1 MILWLTELNCV
12 ASVVSMTFR
21 LTVEE
26 IQIITLLKSYWTNVI
41 PINIVVLCTHVAYNQ
56 NLKEDLDDII
66 ISEAFD
72 NILKIISAFG
82 LTAAI

>member
-1 MILWLTELNCV
+1 
-12 ASVVSMTFR
+12 MTFR

-41 PINIVVLCTHVAYNQ
+41 PINIIVLCTHVAYNQ

-72 NILKIISAFG
+72 NVKILKIISAFG

>member
-1 MILWLTELNCV
+1 
-12 ASVVSMTFR
+12 MTFR

-41 PINIVVLCTHVAYNQ
+41 PINMVVLCTHVAYNQ

-72 NILKIISAFG
+72 NVKILKIISAFG

>member
-1 MILWLTELNCV
+1 M
-12 ASVVSMTFR
+12 SFPS
-21 LTVEE
+21 
-26 IQIITLLKSYWTNVI
+26 TL
-41 PINIVVLCTHVAYNQ
+41 VVLCTHVAYNQ

-72 NILKIISAFG
+72 NVNILKIISAFG

>member
-1 MILWLTELNCV
+1 
-12 ASVVSMTFR
+12 MTFR

-72 NILKIISAFG
+72 NIKILKIISAFG

>member
-1 MILWLTELNCV
+1 
-12 ASVVSMTFR
+12 MTFR

-41 PINIVVLCTHVAYNQ
+41 PINIVVLCTHVAYNP

-72 NILKIISAFG
+72 NVKILKIISAFG

>member
-1 MILWLTELNCV
+1 
-12 ASVVSMTFR
+12 MTFR

-26 IQIITLLKSYWTNVI
+26 NQIITLLKSYWTNVI

-72 NILKIISAFG
+72 NVKILKIISAFG

>member
-1 MILWLTELNCV
+1 
-12 ASVVSMTFR
+12 MTFR

-72 NILKIISAFG
+72 NVKILKIISAFG

>member
-1 MILWLTELNCV
+1 
-12 ASVVSMTFR
+12 MTFR

-26 IQIITLLKSYWTNVI
+26 IQIITLLKSYWTIVI

-72 NILKIISAFG
+72 NIKILKIISAFG

>member
-1 MILWLTELNCV
+1 
-12 ASVVSMTFR
+12 MTFR

-41 PINIVVLCTHVAYNQ
+41 PINNQ

-72 NILKIISAFG
+72 NVKILKIISAFG

>member
-1 MILWLTELNCV
+1 
-12 ASVVSMTFR
+12 MTFR

-26 IQIITLLKSYWTNVI
+26 IQIITLLKSYWTIVI
-41 PINIVVLCTHVAYNQ
+41 LINIVVLCTHVAYNQ

-72 NILKIISAFG
+72 NIKILKIISAFG

>member
-1 MILWLTELNCV
+1 
-12 ASVVSMTFR
+12 MTFR

-41 PINIVVLCTHVAYNQ
+41 LINIVVLCTHVAYNQ

-72 NILKIISAFG
+72 NIKILKIISAFG

>member
-1 MILWLTELNCV
+1 
-12 ASVVSMTFR
+12 MTFR

-41 PINIVVLCTHVAYNQ
+41 PINIVVLCTHVADNQ

-72 NILKIISAFG
+72 NVKILKIISAFG